1 MNPDM
6 LIIVYLNY
14 DNISINQKGAGE
26 VEGLWLSGFVNLL
39 WPMRTK
45 IPHSMNSS
53 ACYNK
58 SVVTTSCT
66 ALLCLADWA
75 VRLHIT
81 TLDSLA
87 ELLQQRANGCSY

>member
-39 WPMRTK
+39 WPMRTQ

-53 ACYNK
+53 REQTG
-58 SVVTTSCT
+58 VVIRVTR
-66 ALLCLADWA
+66 WRN
-75 VRLHIT
+75 V
-81 TLDSLA
+81 
-87 ELLQQRANGCSY
+87 